1 MKPSVLDRQTIRV
14 VVVDDHRMFLESL
27 VRLLEDEADID
38 VVAVAGSSADAVAS
52 VAATGPDVVIVD
64 YQLPDESGVRTTAS
78 LRATN
83 PGLPVVMLTGQADT
97 SAARAAV
104 EVGCVSFITKDRAA
118 QDLVDAIRS
127 AYMPAGRVAGSV
139 VTPPATGA
147 GASTGLV
154 AGWEGARATRL
165 SRRERE
171 VLGLLADGAGTDTIS
186 ELLFISR
193 NTVRAHVQRVITKLS
208 AHSKLEAVAIA
219 RRRGLL

>member
-1 MKPSVLDRQTIRV
+1 MPLTAKKSSRLGCRAV
-14 VVVDDHRMFLESL
+14 
-27 VRLLEDEADID
+27 LLE
-38 VVAVAGSSADAVAS
+38 
-52 VAATGPDVVIVD
+52 
-64 YQLPDESGVRTTAS
+64 VREK
-78 LRATN
+78 LE
-83 PGLPVVMLTGQADT
+83 L
-97 SAARAAV
+97 
-104 EVGCVSFITKDRAA
+104 
-118 QDLVDAIRS
+118 LV
-127 AYMPAGRVAGSV
+127 GSV

-193 NTVRAHVQRVITKLS
+193 NTVRAHVQRVITKLG